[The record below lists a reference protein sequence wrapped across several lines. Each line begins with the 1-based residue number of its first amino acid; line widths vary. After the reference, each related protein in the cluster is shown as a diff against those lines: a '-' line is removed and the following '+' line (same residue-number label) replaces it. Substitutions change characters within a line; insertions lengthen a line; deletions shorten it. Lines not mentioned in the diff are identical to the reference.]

1 MDNFDLK
8 KYLAENRL
16 PAQSPQIS
24 ESIMDKIKSLFQRT
38 PAEVK
43 LLNSLDLFDDG
54 LLYFGDEKFNNVIE
68 KAKKFGMNLSD
79 KEASNIIQ
87 KKLAMEIEKL
97 QK

>member
-1 MDNFDLK
+1 
-8 KYLAENRL
+8 
-16 PAQSPQIS
+16 
-24 ESIMDKIKSLFQRT
+24 MDKIKSLFQRT

>member
-8 KYLAENRL
+8 KYLAENRF
-16 PAQSPQIS
+16 PSQSPQIS

-43 LLNSLDLFDDG
+43 LLNSLDLFDDS

-79 KEASNIIQ
+79 EEASNIIQ